1 MKLLANEIDTL
12 QDEIKVSSGITRL
25 SVFEKLV
32 PLLYEIRCKYFQATA
47 NEYLQF
53 ALAEN
58 EKFHILNSTFHI
70 ALSHNFSE
78 SLSQLSSVSATA
90 EREDFSEIKVL
101 CQKEIALK
109 HIKAGN
115 FISANEIL
123 ENSLNGHNDDKAKAE
138 FLFAKALMLQYQYEY
153 DLALKYIEDAIAICK
168 ENLLVTQEINCL
180 LLRAAIFSTLR
191 KTDLSNSDIDTAKN
205 LAAAIGYSYA
215 LANCFLQEAKNHL
228 IHREPDLAVA
238 SIAACKQQQNYFA
251 DEETEMKC
259 LRLESKIMHLKGN
272 IAASIALAENAR
284 KKCLHT
290 NNKAELYYLLLELA
304 ARYDDAGEHFKA
316 LESYYEVLKI
326 AGESREEK
334 LKALPLFNI
343 GAIYQRLGDT
353 NRSLEHY
360 KECLKFAEAYRNP
373 AFMASLYRNL
383 AVEYRKDGQLQEAWE
398 FAVKRLSIYTEID
411 NNEGIADAKGLQA
424 EILSAQNRYSEALS
438 ENDEALSIAHAQK
451 LITQEIILL
460 KLRGNICFSGA
471 DYKQSEAAFNK
482 CLQLSKLTG
491 FTREIPDCLI
501 GLSNTLIQQGNF
513 ETAIAQLLE
522 VEKSADE
529 QQQSGIK
536 IAAVQLLSIAYE
548 KAGQSELALQNLK
561 KSIELEKQQSDK
573 ETTRKLEALKYHQQ
587 IQQKEREAAIER
599 ERNEE
604 LNKAYSQ
611 LNQAHENLKTAQ
623 ERLISQEKLASLGRL
638 TAGIAHEI
646 QNPLNFVNN
655 FSDLSAE
662 LLDEMPADLPEEAA
676 FIVDDLKGNLKKIHE
691 YGKRASGIVKAML
704 EMSKA
709 TEGKP
714 LSANLNKIIEQQW
727 QVAYSNARSS
737 YLNSRECFFEFNSC
751 DLPDINLVPANMA
764 RVLSNIFDNALYSVA
779 EVTELGFSPAIKA
792 TTKVLNN
799 AVLIEIEDNGIGI
812 DASVSDKIFE
822 PFFTTKPTGKG
833 NTGLGLS
840 LCNDIIRS
848 MGGTIHYTPAQQAGS
863 IFTCTLSLE

>member
-1 MKLLANEIDTL
+1 MKLLVSETDKL
-12 QDEIKVSSGITRL
+12 QDEIKVSSGIIRL
-25 SVFEKLV
+25 SIFEKLV
-32 PLLYEIRCKYFQATA
+32 PLLHEMRCEFFQTTA
-47 NEYLQF
+47 NEYRQL

-58 EKFHILNSTFHI
+58 KSFHILNSTFHI
-70 ALSHNFSE
+70 ALSYNFSE
-78 SLSQLSSVSATA
+78 SLSQLSSVLAVA
-90 EREDFSEIKVL
+90 KREGFEGLKVQ
-101 CQKEIALK
+101 CEKEIALRY
-109 HIKAGN
+109 IKAGS
-115 FISANEIL
+115 FVLAKQIL
-123 ENSLNGHNDDKAKAE
+123 SDSLDDTNDSRERAE
-138 FLFAKALMLQYQYEY
+138 LLFVNALLLQYQYEY
-153 DLALKYIEDAIAICK
+153 DWALESIEEAIEICK
-168 ENLLVTQEINCL
+168 KNSLHTLVVNCW

-191 KTDLSNSDIDTAKN
+191 KIDLSTSDTLLAKN
-205 LAAAIGYSYA
+205 KAVELGYNQA
-215 LANCFLQEAKNHL
+215 LANCFLQETKNHL
-228 IHREPDLAVA
+228 IHRKLDLAVA
-238 SIAACKQQQNYFA
+238 AVAACKQQQENFA
-251 DEETEMKC
+251 DAEVEIKC
-259 LRLESKIMHLKGN
+259 QRMESKIMHLQGN
-272 IAASIALAENAR
+272 ILASISLAESAR
-284 KKCLHT
+284 EKCLHT

-316 LESYYEVLKI
+316 LESYYDVLKI
-326 AGESREEK
+326 ADESKVES

-373 AFMASLYRNL
+373 AFMASLFRNL
-383 AVEYRKDGQLQEAWE
+383 AVEYKKDGQLQEAWE
-398 FAVKRLSIYTEID
+398 FAVKRLSIYTAIS

-424 EILSAQNRYSEALS
+424 EILSAQNMYSEALS
-438 ENDEALSIAHAQK
+438 KSDEALSIAKAQK

-460 KLRGNICFSGA
+460 KLRGSICLAGA
-471 DYKQSEAAFNK
+471 NYQQSEEAFKK
-482 CLQLSKLTG
+482 CLALSKSTG

-501 GLSNTLIQQGNF
+501 GLANTFIKQGNF

-529 QQQSGIK
+529 QQQLGIK
-536 IAAVQLLSIAYE
+536 IAAMQLLSIAYE
-548 KAGQSELALQNLK
+548 KAGQPEIALQNLK
-561 KSIELEKQQSDK
+561 KSVELEKQQSDK

-604 LNKAYSQ
+604 LNKAYSL
-611 LNQAHENLKTAQ
+611 LNLAHENLKTTQ

-655 FSDLSAE
+655 FSDLSTE
-662 LLDEMPADLPEEAA
+662 MLDELPADLPEEAV
-676 FIVDDLKGNLKKIHE
+676 FIIDDLKGNLKKIHE

-714 LSANLNKIIEQQW
+714 LPTNMNKIIEQQW

-737 YLNSRECFFEFNSC
+737 YLNNRECHFEFNLC

-764 RVLSNIFDNALYSVA
+764 RVLSNIFDNALYAVA
-779 EVTELGFSPAIKA
+779 EVADANFLPVIKA
-792 TTKVLNN
+792 TTKIIDNS
-799 AVLIEIEDNGIGI
+799 VLIEIEDNGNGI
-812 DASVSDKIFE
+812 DASIKDKIFE

-833 NTGLGLS
+833 NTGLGLT
-840 LCNDIIRS
+840 LCNDIVRS
-848 MGGTIHYTPAQQAGS
+848 MGGTIHYTPAQQTGS
-863 IFTCTLSLE
+863 IFICSVSLE